1 MLAPGGWGVRYEIPS
16 AGPASSA
23 VCALLSPPQTAQSG
37 EREGYKSINP
47 ISYFLHSPHSC
58 QKAIKLS
65 SVRFTGTCQS
75 LRCDCILQSPAR
87 SDLHDVNNGGL

>member
-1 MLAPGGWGVRYEIPS
+1 MLAAGGGVGRREIPS

-23 VCALLSPPQTAQSG
+23 VCGLSSAPQTAQSG

-58 QKAIKLS
+58 RKAIKLS

-75 LRCDCILQSPAR
+75 LRCNCILQDPTFTM
-87 SDLHDVNNGGL
+87 

>member
-1 MLAPGGWGVRYEIPS
+1 MLAAGVGRSQIPS
-16 AGPASSA
+16 AGPASPA
-23 VCALLSPPQTAQSG
+23 GFALLSETAQSG

-65 SVRFTGTCQS
+65 SVHFTGTCQS
-75 LRCDCILQSPAR
+75 LRCNCIL
-87 SDLHDVNNGGL
+87 HDPTFTM